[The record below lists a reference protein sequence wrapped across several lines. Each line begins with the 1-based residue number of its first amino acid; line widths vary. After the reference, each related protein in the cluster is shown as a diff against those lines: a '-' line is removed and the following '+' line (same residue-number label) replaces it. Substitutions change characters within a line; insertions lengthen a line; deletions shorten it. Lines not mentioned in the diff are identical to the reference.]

1 MKSVESALTRQMTYQ
16 RWLEDIRECNS
27 RPTGMTVAEWCL
39 NNGISKNTY
48 YWRMKALRRECLLKV
63 SEKDISEDYT
73 KPNNT
78 MISRES
84 HNITSRIV
92 PLELPLEEQDSGSAR
107 TARIRLGQAIIE
119 INEDMSDSFLRRIME
134 AAVHAE

>member
-73 KPNNT
+73 KPNN
-78 MISRES
+78 R
-84 HNITSRIV
+84 
-92 PLELPLEEQDSGSAR
+92 GAY
-107 TARIRLGQAIIE
+107 
-119 INEDMSDSFLRRIME
+119 
-134 AAVHAE
+134 